1 MKTSAPVEIPF
12 HPPEQVFAAFAERAG
27 ALFLDSS
34 DPRHPLSRY
43 SFIAYDPAE
52 FITPEDIP
60 QKLGTL
66 ASPTAD
72 LPFTGGIAGVFG
84 YDPASSCLGVYT
96 KVIAF
101 DLISRRAWLCGNATL
116 PDLEVKAPRP
126 ATLTFTPLKSRAEYE
141 ADIARVIRYIVD
153 GDIFQAN
160 LAQYF
165 TASLPEGFDPYAHY
179 LHLRQLNP
187 APFSAYM
194 NCGDRI
200 IASTSPERFLQI
212 KDGKIETRPIKGTLS
227 VQFPPSMLERSE
239 KDRAENIM
247 IVDLL
252 RNDLSKVCTDA
263 SVSVDKL
270 CTIETFAGLHHMV
283 STVSGTLRPH
293 HTAFDAITACF
304 PGGSITGAPKLRAM
318 DIIAELEPI
327 SRGAYCGSIGYIN
340 ATGGMDMNIAIR
352 TLQYQ
357 NGKALYGAGGGITAS
372 SDPGAEYE
380 ETLLKARKVFE
391 SFGA

>member
-1 MKTSAPVEIPF
+1 MKPSIPVEIPF
-12 HPPEQVFAAFAERAG
+12 HAPEQVFAGLADRAG
-27 ALFLDSS
+27 SLFLDSS
-34 DPRHPLSRY
+34 DPHHPLSRH
-43 SFIAYDPAE
+43 SFIAYDPVDV
-52 FITPEDIP
+52 IRTEDIP
-60 QKLGTL
+60 AHLDSL
-66 ASPTAD
+66 PSVSSD
-72 LPFTGGIAGVFG
+72 LPFTGGIAGIFG
-84 YDPASSCLGVYT
+84 YDPAASYLGVYT

-101 DLISRRAWLCGNATL
+101 DLIARRTFLCGNATL
-116 PDLEVKAPRP
+116 PALKPRAPQP
-126 ATLTFTPLKSRAEYE
+126 AALSFTPLKPRAAYE

-165 TASLPEGFDPYAHY
+165 TAPLPQDFDAYAHY
-179 LHLRQLNP
+179 LHLRQCNP

-200 IASTSPERFLQI
+200 IVSTSPERFLQV
-212 KDGKIETRPIKGTLS
+212 KDRKIETRPIKGTLS
-227 VQFPPSMLERSE
+227 DSFPASALAASQ

-252 RNDLSKVCTDA
+252 RNDLSKVCTDD
-263 SVSVDKL
+263 SVTVDKL
-270 CTIETFAGLHHMV
+270 CAIETFAGLHHMV
-283 STVSGTLRPH
+283 STVSGKLRAGY
-293 HTAFDAITACF
+293 TACDAMTACF

-318 DIIAELEPI
+318 DIITELEPR
-327 SRGAYCGSIGYIN
+327 SRGAYCGSVGYIN
-340 ATGGMDMNIAIR
+340 TNGAMDTNIAIR

-357 NGKALYGAGGGITAS
+357 DGQALYAAGGGITAA
-372 SDPGAEYE
+372 SDPAAEYD